1 MNLQK
6 TTEDAIHTLQQIHRS
21 VMSVQSKEEIEQRLV
36 ELAQEA
42 FLLRTS
48 GKGVEFGTGVIDDH
62 VRAVS
67 ANAVETYRLQ
77 CKLNAMDFYA
87 RFPDRS
93 PVQH

>member
-6 TTEDAIHTLQQIHRS
+6 TSEDAIQTLQQIHRS
-21 VMSVQSKEEIEQRLV
+21 VISTQSKAEIEQRLI

-48 GKGVEFGTGVIDDH
+48 SSDSEIGTGVITAH
-62 VRAVS
+62 VQAVS

-77 CKLNAMDFYA
+77 CSLNALAFYA
-87 RFPDRS
+87 QFPDRA